1 MNAEKE
7 LLLALLIEK
16 YTIKVVQPAKPRPV
30 PKRIY
35 HRKHKAHMWSS
46 SEKKRLLYLREI
58 EHLSFAEIGK
68 ILNLRTVQVSATYNS
83 MTRAER
89 KAKVQVQNVL

>member
-30 PKRIY
+30 PKLIY
-35 HRKHKAHMWSS
+35 HRKHKAHMWTS

-58 EHLSFAEIGK
+58 QHLEFSEIAK
-68 ILNLRTVQVSATYNS
+68 IMNLRTVQVSATYNS
-83 MTRAER
+83 ITRAER
-89 KAKVQVQNVL
+89 RAKTQAQNVL